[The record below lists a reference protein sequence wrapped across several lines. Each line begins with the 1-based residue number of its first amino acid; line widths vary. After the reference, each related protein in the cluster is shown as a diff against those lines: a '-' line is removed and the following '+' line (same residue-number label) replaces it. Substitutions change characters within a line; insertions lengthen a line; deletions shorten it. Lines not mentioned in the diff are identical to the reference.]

1 MKVNFPPIDLTP
13 KKRLDLK
20 AIKAPETEDLA
31 VEANSQKLAEDWGA
45 VTTVGRPKP
54 RVASLRLEI
63 PEYLD
68 QELAERALQGQQ
80 GRRVTKQFL
89 VIQALQG
96 AGFHVD
102 VDDLVPDKRKRR

>member
-1 MKVNFPPIDLTP
+1 MKVEFPPIDLTP
-13 KKRLDLK
+13 KRKVNLK
-20 AIKAPETEDLA
+20 AIKAPEAEDQA

-63 PEYLD
+63 PAYLD

-89 VIQALQG
+89 VIQALQR